1 MTVINVMKNGDHRES
16 MEGVTVKVSPEV
28 MALLIKRR
36 EKDDEK
42 RDDNNSTVS
51 A

>member
-1 MTVINVMKNGDHRES
+1 MIVNILKNGDRRES